1 MNRLKKTYEKRNVTQ
16 PKVNHKSHIQHIQTL
31 TNEMEQLRERE
42 HRLAER
48 LISEQPLINELRH
61 SPRFIKE
68 TDKSCLAAL
77 VDDVYNNFTSRLT
90 TRFPNLTEMDIQYC
104 ILIKLHFTVSQIAV
118 LSAISPTSVYQQKSR
133 MKKRIQALEPELFT
147 DGETHPDTG
156 ARALHRWRNT
166 GRVAQLSLAAS
177 TAALAS

>member
-90 TRFPNLTEMDIQYC
+90 HPFPEFDGNGHP
-104 ILIKLHFTVSQIAV
+104 ILYSYQTSFYGVADCRTFGH
-118 LSAISPTSVYQQKSR
+118 LSYFSLPAEI
-133 MKKRIQALEPELFT
+133 T
-147 DGETHPDTG
+147 DEEAHPSTG
-156 ARALHRWRNT
+156 TRALHGWGNI
-166 GRVAQLSLAAS
+166 GRVAEQMVKGGFSRYTPS
-177 TAALAS
+177 F

>member
-1 MNRLKKTYEKRNVTQ
+1 MNRLKKTYEKRNATQ
-16 PKVNHKSHIQHIQTL
+16 PKMNHKSHIQHIQTL

-77 VDDVYNNFTSRLT
+77 VFLSNFILRYRKLPYFRPSLLLQSTSRN
-90 TRFPNLTEMDIQYC
+90 R
-104 ILIKLHFTVSQIAV
+104 
-118 LSAISPTSVYQQKSR
+118 
-133 MKKRIQALEPELFT
+133 
-147 DGETHPDTG
+147 G
-156 ARALHRWRNT
+156 
-166 GRVAQLSLAAS
+166 
-177 TAALAS
+177 

>member
-1 MNRLKKTYEKRNVTQ
+1 MNRLKKTYEKRNATQ
-16 PKVNHKSHIQHIQTL
+16 PKMNHKSHIQHIQTL

-77 VDDVYNNFTSRLT
+77 VDDVYNNFTNFILRYRKLPYFRPSLLLQSTSRN
-90 TRFPNLTEMDIQYC
+90 R
-104 ILIKLHFTVSQIAV
+104 
-118 LSAISPTSVYQQKSR
+118 
-133 MKKRIQALEPELFT
+133 
-147 DGETHPDTG
+147 G
-156 ARALHRWRNT
+156 
-166 GRVAQLSLAAS
+166 
-177 TAALAS
+177 

>member
-1 MNRLKKTYEKRNVTQ
+1 MNRLKKTYEKRNATQ

-68 TDKSCLAAL
+68 ADKSCLAAL
-77 VDDVYNNFTSRLT
+77 VDDVYNNFPFPESDGNGYPILYSYQTSFYGIANCRTIGHLSYFSLPAEIT
-90 TRFPNLTEMDIQYC
+90 DEEAHPN
-104 ILIKLHFTVSQIAV
+104 
-118 LSAISPTSVYQQKSR
+118 
-133 MKKRIQALEPELFT
+133 
-147 DGETHPDTG
+147 TG

-166 GRVAQLSLAAS
+166 GRVAEQMVKGGFSRYIPS
-177 TAALAS
+177 F

>member
-1 MNRLKKTYEKRNVTQ
+1 MNRLKKTYEKRNATQ

-68 TDKSCLAAL
+68 ADKSCLAAL

-90 TRFPNLTEMDIQYC
+90 TRFPNLTEMDIQY
-104 ILIKLHFTVSQIAV
+104 LYPYQTSFYGIADCRTFGH
-118 LSAISPTSVYQQKSR
+118 LSYFSLPAEI
-133 MKKRIQALEPELFT
+133 T
-147 DGETHPDTG
+147 DEEAHPNTG
-156 ARALHRWRNT
+156 A
-166 GRVAQLSLAAS
+166 
-177 TAALAS
+177 

>member
-16 PKVNHKSHIQHIQTL
+16 PKMNHKSHIQHIQTL

-104 ILIKLHFTVSQIAV
+104 ILIKLHFTVSQIAI
-118 LSAISPTSVYQQKSR
+118 L
-133 MKKRIQALEPELFT
+133 
-147 DGETHPDTG
+147 
-156 ARALHRWRNT
+156 
-166 GRVAQLSLAAS
+166 
-177 TAALAS
+177 